1 MNTINRNQYF
11 NDLLELKNTTDI
23 KTITGVKG
31 VGKSQLMLSFIKY
44 LKENEDNI
52 NIVYIDFNDID
63 NEKLMEYHKLHDFI
77 MNKYDENKTNYL
89 FIDEIQMCQNFE
101 VAINSIHNKNIYDIY
116 LTGSNAFLMSSDLA
130 TLFTGRFMEVH
141 VYPFSFKEYFDYYEN
156 KDKNSLFNDYV
167 LDGGLSGSYLYKDR
181 KDKNKY
187 IKDVYETI
195 IKRDLVD
202 RYNLGNRFVFDNISN
217 FLMDNI
223 SNLTTPNKI
232 SGVLVNDGINTNH
245 VTVSNYLKYLC
256 DAFLFYEVKRY
267 DISGKKYLLTN
278 SKYYLSDTSFR
289 YSLLG
294 TKNMNYGR
302 SYENIVA
309 IELLRRGYD
318 IYVGKLYSSEI
329 DFVAVKNDEQIYIQV
344 SSDISSETTFKRE
357 VEPLLK
363 IRDAYP
369 KMVIARTHEPEYSY
383 EGVKI
388 IDIVDWLLK

>member
-1 MNTINRNQYF
+1 M
-11 NDLLELKNTTDI
+11 
-23 KTITGVKG
+23 
-31 VGKSQLMLSFIKY
+31 GKSQLMLSFIKY
-44 LKENEDNI
+44 LKETEDNI

-141 VYPFSFKEYFDYYEN
+141 VYPFSFKEYCDYYEN

-294 TKNMNYGR
+294 TKNINYGR

-309 IELLRRGYD
+309 IELLRRGYN